1 VRDETPTPGPDPAK
15 ADEPDTA
22 SAQVPGLE
30 PAVQPDK
37 LKPDKLQP
45 NNPLHGVTLEMI
57 VTTLVANYGWEKLGK
72 MFRIRCFTKDP
83 SIKSSLRFLRTTPWA
98 REKVEKLYVRD
109 LGS

>member
-1 VRDETPTPGPDPAK
+1 MFDETHTPGPDPAQ

-30 PAVQPDK
+30 PVAQ
-37 LKPDKLQP
+37 PDKLQP

-57 VTTLVANYGWEKLGK
+57 VTTLVADYGWEKLGK